1 MSEIPLGDR
10 SGEGDVALQRQW
22 PNARPLSSMADRADR
37 FLATAGFD
45 RAPWLAVSLAAGIG
59 AWFAL
64 PSAPY
69 WIGSILVAAA
79 VAAGALRALHLRND
93 MQDLLVAVAAMAIMF
108 AAGVGVVWTRSE
120 IVGAPAVAYPMVQP
134 ITARVLEREEQPA
147 RDRVRLTLAMR
158 DGLGK
163 ARKVRVNITPEQD
176 AEGIDKGAV
185 IAMRTRLL
193 PPASPMLP
201 GAYDFARDAWFS
213 GLAATGSVIGP
224 IRILEP
230 AVTDAS
236 SLAALREKLSEHVRH
251 NVDGGAGAIAA
262 AFASGDRGAISDAD
276 AEAMRDSGLTH
287 LLSISGLH
295 VSAVVA
301 AAYFLALRILALC
314 QGLALRIRLP
324 IAAALLA
331 ASAGIFY
338 TLLTGAE
345 VPTVRSCIGAVLVL
359 GALMLGRQALSMRM
373 VAVAAIA
380 ILLIW
385 PESVVGPSFQMSFAA
400 VVAIVALHN
409 SELVKAFVKRNRENG
424 TRRIGRNLLLLFI
437 TGLVIELALMPI
449 VLHHFHRAGI
459 YGALANLVAIPLVTM
474 MSMPL
479 IALALALDVF
489 ELGAPAW
496 WLVEVSLDAL
506 LAIAHFT
513 AARPGS
519 VTFVPSTGSGAVIIY
534 AAGVLW
540 LALWQGRIRFWGLLP
555 AVLSGI
561 WLSSA
566 PRPDLLVSS
575 DGRQVAVIDG
585 DKRLFSLRG
594 SAGSYASDSLQQAA
608 GIPVGVLPLED
619 YEGSA
624 CNANFCSTLIDLQGA
639 RYGLLIARNADALPD
654 GVLRR
659 SCATADI
666 VVSERVLGPSCH
678 PRWLKLD
685 RYMLDATGG
694 LAIYLDE
701 KRITSVAQGQG
712 DHGWW
717 RGVPE

>member
-1 MSEIPLGDR
+1 
-10 SGEGDVALQRQW
+10 
-22 PNARPLSSMADRADR
+22 MADRADR

-45 RAPWLAVSLAAGIG
+45 RAPWLAVSLAAGIA

-69 WIGSILVAAA
+69 WIVAILVAAA
-79 VAAGALRALHLRND
+79 LATGALRALRLRDD

-134 ITARVLEREEQPA
+134 ITARVLDREEQPA
-147 RDRVRLTLAMR
+147 RDRIRLTLAMR
-158 DGLGK
+158 DGLGMP
-163 ARKVRVNITPEQD
+163 RKVRVNITPEQD

-230 AVTDAS
+230 AVPDVS
-236 SLAALREKLSEHVRH
+236 SLAALREKLSAHVRRK
-251 NVDGGAGAIAA
+251 VDGGAGTIAA
-262 AFASGDRGAISDAD
+262 AFASGDRGAISDAK
-276 AEAMRDSGLTH
+276 AEALRDSGLTH

-301 AAYFLALRILALC
+301 AAYFLALRILALW

-385 PESVVGPSFQMSFAA
+385 PESVVGPSYQMSFAA
-400 VVAIVALHN
+400 VVAIVALHDSN
-409 SELVKAFVKRNRENG
+409 LVKAFGKRNQENG
-424 TRRIGRNLLLLFI
+424 IRRIGRNLLLLFL

-449 VLHHFHRAGI
+449 VLNHFHRAGI
-459 YGALANLVAIPLVTM
+459 YGAVANLVAIPLVTM
-474 MSMPL
+474 ISMPL
-479 IALALALDVF
+479 IALALALDLF
-489 ELGAPAW
+489 DLGAPAW
-496 WLVEVSLDAL
+496 WLVGGSLDAL

-519 VTFVPSTGSGAVIIY
+519 VTLVPSTGSGAVINF
-534 AAGVLW
+534 AAGMLW
-540 LALWQGRIRFWGLLP
+540 LALWQGRIRFWGCCPLHCQ
-555 AVLSGI
+555 VSG
-561 WLSSA
+561 SCQ
-566 PRPDLLVSS
+566 P
-575 DGRQVAVIDG
+575 
-585 DKRLFSLRG
+585 
-594 SAGSYASDSLQQAA
+594 
-608 GIPVGVLPLED
+608 PVRTCW
-619 YEGSA
+619 S
-624 CNANFCSTLIDLQGA
+624 
-639 RYGLLIARNADALPD
+639 R
-654 GVLRR
+654 
-659 SCATADI
+659 
-666 VVSERVLGPSCH
+666 
-678 PRWLKLD
+678 
-685 RYMLDATGG
+685 ATGG
-694 LAIYLDE
+694 
-701 KRITSVAQGQG
+701 R
-712 DHGWW
+712 W
-717 RGVPE
+717 R